1 MKKSKKW
8 LLIGLGGFVLLIFL
22 IGNTPDSE
30 KTDIESSK
38 ENKVSQE
45 QQVDSQ
51 EKENA
56 DEEKE
61 EGVEEASLEEESKEE
76 ETEEVE
82 KTRFAVLSGEDPE
95 TGDVILDINIWE
107 EAGSGGQNN
116 VAIGNIPHNTEVE
129 VLESKEVEGY
139 VFYKI
144 RSSVGRVSV
153 LPTEWEARVRAIQ
166 ERPQEEWY
174 VPADPSFPVE
184 GWVLENFIV
193 N

>member
-1 MKKSKKW
+1 MKKSNKW
-8 LLIGLGGFVLLIFL
+8 ILIGLGGFLLLIFL
-22 IGNTPDSE
+22 VGNTPDGE
-30 KTDIESSK
+30 KTEIESSK
-38 ENKVSQE
+38 EDRVSQE

-51 EKENA
+51 EEEKV

-61 EGVEEASLEEESKEE
+61 EEGEEASVEKEPKEE

-82 KTRFAVLSGEDPE
+82 GTRFAVLSGEDPE
-95 TGDVILDINIWE
+95 TGDVILDINVWE

-129 VLESKEVEGY
+129 VLESKEVEGF

-144 RSSVGRVSV
+144 RSSVGKVSV
-153 LPTEWEARVRAIQ
+153 LPTEWGPRVRAME

-184 GWVLENFIV
+184 GWVLEDFIV